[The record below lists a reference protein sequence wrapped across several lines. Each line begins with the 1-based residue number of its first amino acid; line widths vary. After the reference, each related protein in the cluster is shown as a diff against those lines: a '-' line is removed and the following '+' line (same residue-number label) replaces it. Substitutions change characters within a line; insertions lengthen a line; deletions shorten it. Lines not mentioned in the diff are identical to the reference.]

1 MRDIRLIVSYTLLVS
16 RNPHIDLLVV
26 EALMEVVVDS
36 VVGDGTE
43 ERHVRYTSRLF
54 LLEAFAP
61 VGLDIS
67 AAQLLP

>member
-1 MRDIRLIVSYTLLVS
+1 MCDIRLVVRFTLLVS
-16 RNPHIDLLVV
+16 GSPHIDLLVV

-43 ERHVRYTSRLF
+43 ERHVRYTSRLL
-54 LLEAFAP
+54 LLEPFTP
-61 VGLDIS
+61 VGLNIS